1 MDAMASFSF
10 HTTNKQKLEK
20 FLILCQLL
28 SWKPKNRKGMLKKWL
43 PSKLTKKRRSKAIHK
58 NKSNL
63 KKKQSKSLKMSR
75 SLNKMKKMVS
85 KRSRKEEAS
94 LRQKRM
100 GSHGRKTPNKV
111 LITKSRLKWETL
123 ITWTK
128 WNMQKLNQR
137 KTLRS
142 KISGWET

>member
-1 MDAMASFSF
+1 
-10 HTTNKQKLEK
+10 
-20 FLILCQLL
+20 
-28 SWKPKNRKGMLKKWL
+28 L

-100 GSHGRKTPNKV
+100 GSLGRKTLSKV
-111 LITKSRLKWETL
+111 LITKSKLKWETL
-123 ITWTK
+123 IT
-128 WNMQKLNQR
+128 
-137 KTLRS
+137 
-142 KISGWET
+142 